1 MATNQKQQ
9 LFCGLSYAART
20 QDHCFEIAI
29 THLSDSQLTF
39 FLGNFVNVNSSTAH
53 PLLLT
58 DSKGSTLMCKKY
70 KEFQVGIFWGEGVG
84 WFWGKTR
91 TTVLCGLAPP
101 SIKASIT
108 PSHNLNWHSTIP
120 ELPITSA
127 ANIESDH
134 VFLFFRQQRQRQRWK
149 TKK

>member
-9 LFCGLSYAART
+9 LFCVLSYAART

-70 KEFQVGIFWGEGVG
+70 NEFQGGIFWGEGVG
-84 WFWGKTR
+84 WF
-91 TTVLCGLAPP
+91 
-101 SIKASIT
+101 
-108 PSHNLNWHSTIP
+108 
-120 ELPITSA
+120 
-127 ANIESDH
+127 
-134 VFLFFRQQRQRQRWK
+134 
-149 TKK
+149 